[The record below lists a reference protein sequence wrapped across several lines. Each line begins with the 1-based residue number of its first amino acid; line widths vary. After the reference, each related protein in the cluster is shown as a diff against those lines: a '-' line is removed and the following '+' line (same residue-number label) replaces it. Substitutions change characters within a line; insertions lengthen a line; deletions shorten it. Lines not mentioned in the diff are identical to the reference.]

1 MTITVEEIGKY
12 LGQSIQDTMGRPTGK
27 LVGLTAG
34 SKAEVQSILI
44 ARTEGDVTEHPITSV
59 RIIDGHLV
67 LLQAW
72 RIEAE
77 DLKKEHDII
86 KRRRQAIDL
95 LLKDGDIDQ
104 SEYNQL
110 SSGYEDIHKDI
121 LAKRESLVETMKN
134 VEVKLEQ
141 QIRDLQTALTNDK
154 ILYTAAE
161 IDANTYQTVTESVRA
176 GLEISRKEMKDLD
189 NTRESLHDIDSLEIP
204 KPTNQSSA
212 PNHIPDVVVIKMRE
226 TA

>member
-1 MTITVEEIGKY
+1 
-12 LGQSIQDTMGRPTGK
+12 
-27 LVGLTAG
+27 
-34 SKAEVQSILI
+34 
-44 ARTEGDVTEHPITSV
+44 
-59 RIIDGHLV
+59 
-67 LLQAW
+67 
-72 RIEAE
+72 
-77 DLKKEHDII
+77 
-86 KRRRQAIDL
+86 L

-204 KPTNQSSA
+204 KPTLEIPKPTNQSSA